1 MAISKKIKDFM
12 EQGSWIRRMFEEGEA
27 LKQQVG
33 KDNIYDLS
41 LGNPVISPP
50 KEFYT
55 KLRELASNPID
66 GMHRYMP
73 NSGYLETRA
82 AVAKQLKVE
91 TGLNFD
97 ASHLVMTVGA
107 GGALNVV
114 MKTIL
119 DAGDEVII
127 FAPYFVEYIFYADN
141 HNAKCKV
148 VNSDSQ
154 FVPKLDELENA
165 ITVKTKIILICS
177 PGNPT
182 GVIYK
187 PETLSAISKIIS
199 NKEKEHGTEI
209 TLVSDEPYRKIIFGN
224 IQYPHIFDFHHKSI
238 VATSHSKDLSI
249 PGERIGYIAVNPNY
263 KNTKEI
269 IDGLTFCNRT
279 LGFVN
284 APALMQRIIVS
295 LQDVAIDVSDYE
307 RKRDFLF
314 DELTNIGYSVIKP
327 DGAFYMFPK
336 SPIPDEIPFVEEL
349 KAQRVLVVPGTG
361 FGTPGHFR
369 IAYCVDDS
377 VLHNSIQGFKKAFE
391 KYNSS

>member
-1 MAISKKIKDFM
+1 MTISKKIKDFM
-12 EQGSWIRRMFEEGEA
+12 EQGSWIRKMFEEGEA
-27 LKQQVG
+27 LKQKVG

-50 KEFYT
+50 KEFYI
-55 KLRELASNPID
+55 KLRELASDPID

-73 NSGYLETRA
+73 NSGYPETRS
-82 AVAKQLKVE
+82 AVAKQLKNE

-97 ASHLVMTVGA
+97 SSHLIMTVGA

-148 VNSDSQ
+148 VNSDSN
-154 FVPKLDELENA
+154 FVPKLHELENA
-165 ITVKTKIILICS
+165 ITPKTKMILMCS

-187 PETLSAISKIIS
+187 PETLSAISNILS
-199 NKEKEHGTEI
+199 TKEKELGTEI
-209 TLVSDEPYRKIIFGN
+209 TLVSDEPYRKIIFDN
-224 IQYPHIFDFHHKSI
+224 IDYPHIFNYHHKSI

-295 LQDVAIDVSDYE
+295 LQNVAIDVSDYE

-314 DELTNIGYSVIKP
+314 TELRKIGYSVVKP

-336 SPIPDEIPFVEEL
+336 SPTPDEIPFVEEL

-361 FGTPGHFR
+361 FGSPGHFR
-369 IAYCVDDS
+369 IAYCVEDS
-377 VLHNSIQGFKKAFE
+377 VLQNSIAGFKKAFE
-391 KYNSS
+391 KHQPN

>member
-1 MAISKKIKDFM
+1 MTISKKIKDFM
-12 EQGSWIRRMFEEGEA
+12 EQGSWIRKMFEEGEA
-27 LKQQVG
+27 LKQTVG

-50 KEFYT
+50 KEFYI
-55 KLRELASNPID
+55 KLRELASDPID

-73 NSGYLETRA
+73 NSGYPETRS
-82 AVAKQLKVE
+82 AVAKQLKNE

-97 ASHLVMTVGA
+97 SSHLIMTVGA

-141 HNAKCKV
+141 HNAKCRV
-148 VNSDSQ
+148 VNSDSN
-154 FVPKLDELENA
+154 FVPKLHELENA
-165 ITVKTKIILICS
+165 ITPKTKMILICS

-187 PETLSAISKIIS
+187 PETLSAISNILS
-199 NKEKEHGTEI
+199 TKEKELGTEI
-209 TLVSDEPYRKIIFGN
+209 TLVSDEPYRKIIFDN
-224 IQYPHIFDFHHKSI
+224 IDYPHIFNYHHKSI

-284 APALMQRIIVS
+284 APALMQRIIAS
-295 LQDVAIDVSDYE
+295 LQNVAIDVSDYE

-314 DELTNIGYSVIKP
+314 TELRKIGYSVVKP

-336 SPIPDEIPFVEEL
+336 SPTPDEIPFVEEL

-369 IAYCVDDS
+369 IAYCVEDY
-377 VLHNSIQGFKKAFE
+377 VLQNSIVGFKKAFE
-391 KYNSS
+391 KSKPS

>member
-1 MAISKKIKDFM
+1 MTISKKIKDFM
-12 EQGSWIRRMFEEGEA
+12 EQGSWIRKMFEEGEA
-27 LKQQVG
+27 LKQKVG

-50 KEFYT
+50 KEFYI
-55 KLRELASNPID
+55 KLRELASDPID

-73 NSGYLETRA
+73 NSGYPETRS
-82 AVAKQLKVE
+82 AVAKQLKNE
-91 TGLNFD
+91 TGLRFD
-97 ASHLVMTVGA
+97 SSHLIMTVGA

-119 DAGDEVII
+119 DAEDEVII

-148 VNSDSQ
+148 VNSDSN
-154 FVPKLDELENA
+154 FVPKLHELENA
-165 ITVKTKIILICS
+165 ITPKTKMILMCS

-187 PETLSAISKIIS
+187 PETLSAISNILS
-199 NKEKEHGTEI
+199 TKEKELGTEI
-209 TLVSDEPYRKIIFGN
+209 TLVSDEPYRKIIFDN
-224 IQYPHIFDFHHKSI
+224 IDYPHIFNYHHKSI

-295 LQDVAIDVSDYE
+295 LQNVAIDVSAYE

-314 DELTNIGYSVIKP
+314 TELRKIGYSVVKP

-336 SPIPDEIPFVEEL
+336 SPTPDEIPFVEEL
-349 KAQRVLVVPGTG
+349 KSQRVLVVPGTG

-377 VLHNSIQGFKKAFE
+377 VLRNSIHGFKKAFE
-391 KYNSS
+391 KYKAS

>member
-1 MAISKKIKDFM
+1 MSISKKIKNFM
-12 EQGSWIRRMFEEGEA
+12 EQGSWIRKMFEEGEA
-27 LKQQVG
+27 LKQKLGQ
-33 KDNIYDLS
+33 DNIYDLS
-41 LGNPVISPP
+41 LGNPIISPP
-50 KEFYT
+50 KQFYD
-55 KLRELASNPID
+55 KLKELASNPID

-73 NSGYLETRA
+73 NSGYLETRS
-82 AVAKQLKVE
+82 AVANQLKIE

-97 ASHLVMTVGA
+97 SSHLVMTIGA

-119 DAGDEVII
+119 DSEDEVII

-148 VNSDSQ
+148 VNSDSN
-154 FVPKLDELENA
+154 FLPKLDELENA
-165 ITVKTKIILICS
+165 ITAKTKMVLICS

-187 PETLSAISKIIS
+187 PETLSAISKILS
-199 NKEKEHGTEI
+199 NKEKTLGTEI
-209 TLVSDEPYRKIIFGN
+209 TLVSDEPYRKIIFDN
-224 IQYPHIFDFHHKSI
+224 IKYPHIFDFHHKSI

-263 KNTKEI
+263 ENTKEI

-295 LQDVAIDVSDYE
+295 LQNVAIDVADYE

-314 DELTNIGYSVIKP
+314 DELTNIGYSVVKP
-327 DGAFYMFPK
+327 DGAFYMFPQ
-336 SPIPDEIPFVEEL
+336 SPTPDEIPFVEEL
-349 KAQRVLVVPGTG
+349 KTQRILVVPGTG
-361 FGTPGHFR
+361 FGTPGYFR

-377 VLHNSIQGFKKAFE
+377 VLRNSIHGFKKAFE
-391 KYNSS
+391 KYKVS

>member
-1 MAISKKIKDFM
+1 MSISKKIKNFM
-12 EQGSWIRRMFEEGEA
+12 EQGSWIRKMFEEGEA
-27 LKQQVG
+27 LKQKLGQ
-33 KDNIYDLS
+33 DNIYDLS
-41 LGNPVISPP
+41 LGNPIIGPP
-50 KEFYT
+50 KQFYD
-55 KLRELASNPID
+55 KLKELASNPIE

-73 NSGYLETRA
+73 NAGYLETRS
-82 AVAKQLKVE
+82 AVANQLKIE

-97 ASHLVMTVGA
+97 YSHLVMSIGA

-119 DAGDEVII
+119 DSEDEVII

-148 VNSDSQ
+148 VNSDSN
-154 FVPKLDELENA
+154 FLPKLDELENA
-165 ITVKTKIILICS
+165 ITAKTKMVLICS

-187 PETLSAISKIIS
+187 PETLSAISNILS
-199 NKEKEHGTEI
+199 NKEKTLGTEI
-209 TLVSDEPYRKIIFGN
+209 TLVSDEPYRKIIFDN
-224 IQYPHIFDFHHKSI
+224 IKYPHIFDFHHKSI

-263 KNTKEI
+263 ENTKEI

-295 LQDVAIDVSDYE
+295 LQNVAIDVADYE

-314 DELTNIGYSVIKP
+314 DELTNIGYSVEKP

-336 SPIPDEIPFVEEL
+336 SPTPDEIPFVEEL
-349 KAQRVLVVPGTG
+349 KTQRILVVPGTG

-377 VLHNSIQGFKKAFE
+377 VLRNSIHGFKKAFE
-391 KYNSS
+391 KYKAS

>member
-12 EQGSWIRRMFEEGEA
+12 EKGSWIRKMFEEGEA
-27 LKQQVG
+27 LKQKVG

-50 KEFYT
+50 KEFYI
-55 KLRELASNPID
+55 KLRELASDPID

-73 NSGYLETRA
+73 NSGYPETRS
-82 AVAKQLKVE
+82 AVAKQLKNE

-97 ASHLVMTVGA
+97 SSHLIMTVGA

-148 VNSDSQ
+148 VNSDSN
-154 FVPKLDELENA
+154 FVPKLHELENA
-165 ITVKTKIILICS
+165 ITPKTKMILMCS

-187 PETLSAISKIIS
+187 PETLSAISNILS
-199 NKEKEHGTEI
+199 TKEKELGTEI
-209 TLVSDEPYRKIIFGN
+209 TLVSDEPYRKIIFDN
-224 IQYPHIFDFHHKSI
+224 IDYPHIFNYHHKSI

-295 LQDVAIDVSDYE
+295 LQNVAIDVSAYE

-314 DELTNIGYSVIKP
+314 TELRKIGYSVVKP

-336 SPIPDEIPFVEEL
+336 SPTPDEIPFVEEL
-349 KAQRVLVVPGTG
+349 KSQRVLVVPGTG

-369 IAYCVDDS
+369 IAYCVEDS
-377 VLHNSIQGFKKAFE
+377 VLQNSIAGFKKAFE
-391 KYNSS
+391 KYQPN